1 MQTANRTL
9 NSQAQILDEAETKIR
24 LAVKRLLTGTT
35 KKQTDEAVKKIIR
48 EAVSRLTNAALK
60 EVSVSSLINFYNR
73 QFRAIL
79 SLFDGDYYALML
91 AKKLTEPN
99 VAEPKRQR
107 FYTELKRRGFAGD
120 NAFNVGVPSQ
130 TYMRDYVNKKVKP
143 IVEELAKQT
152 ALDTDD
158 ITGRNSLR
166 NRAEMEVRYAKH
178 LEDIADLRA
187 RGVRL
192 VIASVHA
199 DCSKRCS
206 PWQGKVYS
214 LDGSYGRTDDGR
226 SFQPLEIATDVY
238 YTTKVGKVYKN
249 GLLGFNCRHY
259 LVPYEKGYRF
269 PKPNAKEERK
279 QREITERQRELER
292 TVRAWEA
299 RAIEAKGVDGKG
311 YKEAL
316 EKAKAWRSKY
326 IAFSRENGRA
336 YYPSRLQII

>member
-1 MQTANRTL
+1 MQTANRPL

-24 LAVKRLLTGTT
+24 LAVKKLLTGTT

-73 QFRAIL
+73 QFRTIL

-143 IVEELAKQT
+143 IIDELAKQT

-158 ITGRNSLR
+158 VTGRNSLR

>member
-1 MQTANRTL
+1 
-9 NSQAQILDEAETKIR
+9 
-24 LAVKRLLTGTT
+24 
-35 KKQTDEAVKKIIR
+35 
-48 EAVSRLTNAALK
+48 
-60 EVSVSSLINFYNR
+60 
-73 QFRAIL
+73 
-79 SLFDGDYYALML
+79 ML

-143 IVEELAKQT
+143 IIDELAKQT

-158 ITGRNSLR
+158 VTGRNSLR

-178 LEDIADLRA
+178 LEDIADLKA

-316 EKAKAWRSKY
+316 EKAKVWRSKY

>member
-1 MQTANRTL
+1 ML
-9 NSQAQILDEAETKIR
+9 
-24 LAVKRLLTGTT
+24 
-35 KKQTDEAVKKIIR
+35 
-48 EAVSRLTNAALK
+48 SR
-60 EVSVSSLINFYNR
+60 
-73 QFRAIL
+73 
-79 SLFDGDYYALML
+79 
-91 AKKLTEPN
+91 KLTEPN
-99 VAEPKRQR
+99 VAEQKRQR
-107 FYTELKRRGFAGD
+107 FFTELKRRGFTGD
-120 NAFNVGVPSQ
+120 NAFNVGVPTQ

-143 IVEELAKQT
+143 IIDELAKQT

-158 ITGRNSLR
+158 VSGRNSLR

-178 LEDIADLRA
+178 LEDIAGLKA
-187 RGVRL
+187 KGVRL

-226 SFQPLEIATDVY
+226 SFQPLENATDVY

-269 PKPNAKEERK
+269 PKPNAREERK
-279 QREITERQRELER
+279 QREITERQRALER
-292 TVRAWEA
+292 AVRAWES
-299 RAIEAKGVDGKG
+299 RALEAKGIDDTG

-316 EKAKAWRSKY
+316 KKAKQWRSEY
-326 IAFSRENGRA
+326 ILYSKENGRA
-336 YYPSRLQII
+336 FYPSRLTII

>member
-1 MQTANRTL
+1 
-9 NSQAQILDEAETKIR
+9 
-24 LAVKRLLTGTT
+24 
-35 KKQTDEAVKKIIR
+35 
-48 EAVSRLTNAALK
+48 
-60 EVSVSSLINFYNR
+60 
-73 QFRAIL
+73 
-79 SLFDGDYYALML
+79 ML

-120 NAFNVGVPSQ
+120 NGGTVADKALNMGVPSQ

-178 LEDIADLRA
+178 LEDIANLKA
-187 RGVRL
+187 SGVRL

-226 SFQPLEIATDVY
+226 NFQPLEIATDVY

-311 YKEAL
+311 YQEAL

-326 IAFSRENGRA
+326 IAFSRKNGRA